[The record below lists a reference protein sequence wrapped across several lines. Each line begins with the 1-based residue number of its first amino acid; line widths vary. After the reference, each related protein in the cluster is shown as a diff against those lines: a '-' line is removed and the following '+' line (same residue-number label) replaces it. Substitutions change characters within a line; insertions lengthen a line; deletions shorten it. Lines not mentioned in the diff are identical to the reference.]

1 MQAAVGD
8 VDDVIQQQQE
18 PTITTQNSLAPF
30 YLKDAQQRVLSRH
43 VSQEAAPQLEK
54 VWHGNDYGHKHMQR
68 TLIALS

>member
-18 PTITTQNSLAPF
+18 PTITAQNSVAPF

-43 VSQEAAPQLEK
+43 VSQVAAPQLGKEFGTK
-54 VWHGNDYGHKHMQR
+54 
-68 TLIALS
+68 